1 MNAITDASGPLRIP
15 TIGRGAQP
23 CAQLRVYPV
32 VAPTA
37 TDCSDPAMAEL
48 TDPVVDSGDRSAV
61 EAMSENTLTSG
72 YETPPLARKD

>member
-23 CAQLRVYPV
+23 CGQLRVYPA

-37 TDCSDPAMAEL
+37 ADCSDPAMAEL
-48 TDPVVDSGDRSAV
+48 TDPLVDSGDRSAV
-61 EAMSENTLTSG
+61 EAMFGNTLTSG
-72 YETPPLARKD
+72 YEAPPLAGKD

>member
-23 CAQLRVYPV
+23 CGQLRVYPA

-48 TDPVVDSGDRSAV
+48 TDPLVDSGDRSAV
-61 EAMSENTLTSG
+61 EAMFWDTLTG
-72 YETPPLARKD
+72 DETPPLVRKD